1 MTLQLAAFQ
10 STLTRPDDPSDPNG
24 IAHATDSTDVGVV
37 TALFVSLGAEF
48 EIRVDDTSGISP
60 GMIMTGADYS
70 GTVTVVTVISSTS
83 LEMSIIAPD
92 TVPAPGTVLT
102 FTNPTYIA
110 GAATKAARAVAK
122 LAWANYVQDYREA
135 YRVGDSSG
143 PPEFPDGGEID
154 YADD

>member
-1 MTLQLAAFQ
+1 MPLDTLAAFQ

-24 IAHATDSTDVGVV
+24 IAHATDS
-37 TALFVSLGAEF
+37 S
-48 EIRVDDTSGISP
+48 DTG
-60 GMIMTGADYS
+60 D
-70 GTVTVVTVISSTS
+70 
-83 LEMSIIAPD
+83 
-92 TVPAPGTVLT
+92 
-102 FTNPTYIA
+102 

-122 LAWANYVQDYREA
+122 IAWASYVQDYREA

>member
-24 IAHATDSTDVGVV
+24 IAHATDS
-37 TALFVSLGAEF
+37 S
-48 EIRVDDTSGISP
+48 DTG
-60 GMIMTGADYS
+60 D
-70 GTVTVVTVISSTS
+70 
-83 LEMSIIAPD
+83 
-92 TVPAPGTVLT
+92 
-102 FTNPTYIA
+102 